1 MRASFKR
8 NRAVATGMRAGAR
21 LALCLI
27 ACASAAAGP
36 ALSQTAELGTRIEF
50 DSPARGKK
58 ERVWGYLSLPTTPPT
73 KVPLMLIM
81 HSSGGIHVRDWSFA
95 RTLNDMGVATF
106 VLDSF
111 GPRGL
116 TKVYE
121 HKLSFQEREQAIDA
135 LSALAV
141 LRKDARIDMS
151 RLAAMGRSLGGQT
164 AVRLALKAT
173 RSQLRQDGPI
183 LSLALAITPG
193 CTSQPRDGELTR
205 RTEVWLF
212 LAERD
217 FAPYQRCITYV
228 DKMKAAR
235 GEAHYKLYPDTFHT
249 FDGSAKPV
257 WTANQE
263 VYAKCANDRIRP
275 GHAIRLDTGAALRTR
290 KEWDQFFA
298 GCVTRGAWVGGNP
311 EATRQLDQDWT
322 AVVKRRL
329 LGM

>member
-1 MRASFKR
+1 MQTAARAAF
-8 NRAVATGMRAGAR
+8 
-21 LALCLI
+21 CLI
-27 ACASAAAGP
+27 AGACMAADP
-36 ALSQTAELGTRIEF
+36 AVSQQSEVGTRIEL
-50 DSPARGKK
+50 DSPARGKQ
-58 ERVWGYLSLPTTPPT
+58 ERVWGYLSFPAAPQA
-73 KVPLMLIM
+73 KYPLMLIL
-81 HSSGGIHVRDWSFA
+81 HSSGGIHARDWFLA

-116 TKVYE
+116 IKVYE

-135 LSALAV
+135 LSALET
-141 LRKDARIDMS
+141 LRKDTRIDMS
-151 RLAAMGRSLGGQT
+151 RLGAMGRSLGGQT
-164 AVRLALKAT
+164 AVRLSLKAS
-173 RSQLRQDGPI
+173 RRQLRKDGPT

-193 CTSQPRDGELTR
+193 CTSQQRDGELTR

-228 DKMKAAR
+228 DKMKAGR
-235 GEAHYKLYPDTFHT
+235 GDAHFKLYPDTFHT
-249 FDGSAKPV
+249 FDGSAKPI

-275 GHAIRLDTGAALRTR
+275 GYSIRLDTGAALRTR

-322 AVVKRRL
+322 GIVKRRL
-329 LGM
+329 LGI

>member
-1 MRASFKR
+1 MR
-8 NRAVATGMRAGAR
+8 MGAWP
-21 LALCLI
+21 ALCLVAY
-27 ACASAAAGP
+27 ACVAADP
-36 ALSQTAELGTRIEF
+36 AVSQGAEVGTRFEF
-50 DSPARGKK
+50 DSPARGKN
-58 ERVWGYLSLPTTPPT
+58 ERIWGHLSFPATPQA
-73 KVPLMLIM
+73 KYPLMLIL
-81 HSSGGIHVRDWSFA
+81 HSSGGIHARDWSFA
-95 RTLNDMGVATF
+95 RTLNDMGIATF

-135 LSALAV
+135 LSALDI
-141 LRKDARIDMS
+141 LRRDARIDLS

-164 AVRLALKAT
+164 AVRLALKAA
-173 RSQLRQDGPI
+173 RSQLQKDGPT
-183 LSLALAITPG
+183 LNLALAITPG
-193 CTSQPRDGELTR
+193 CTSQQKDGELTR

-228 DKMKAAR
+228 DKMTAAA
-235 GEAHYKLYPDTFHT
+235 GDAHYKLYPDTFHT

-275 GHAIRLDTGAALRTR
+275 GYSIRLDTGAALRTR
-290 KEWDQFFA
+290 KDWDQFFA

-322 AVVKRRL
+322 GIVKRRL
-329 LGM
+329 LND

>member
-1 MRASFKR
+1 MQTAA
-8 NRAVATGMRAGAR
+8 RAVF
-21 LALCLI
+21 CLI
-27 ACASAAAGP
+27 ACACVAADPAFSQQSAV
-36 ALSQTAELGTRIEF
+36 GTRIEF
-50 DSPARGKK
+50 DSAARGKS
-58 ERVWGYLSLPTTPPT
+58 ERIWGHLSFPATPQA

-81 HSSGGIHVRDWSFA
+81 HSSGGIHARDWFFA
-95 RTLNDMGVATF
+95 QTLNDMGVATF

-135 LSALAV
+135 LSALET
-141 LRKDARIDMS
+141 LRKDARIDLK

-164 AVRLALKAT
+164 AIRLALKASRT
-173 RSQLRQDGPI
+173 QLRKEGPP

-193 CTSQPRDGELTR
+193 CTSQPRHGELTR
-205 RTEVWLF
+205 QTEVWLF

-235 GEAHYKLYPDTFHT
+235 GDAHYKLYPDTFHT

-275 GHAIRLDTGAALRTR
+275 GYSIRLDSGAALRTR
-290 KEWDQFFA
+290 KDWDQFFA

-311 EATRQLDQDWT
+311 EATRQLDQDWI

-329 LGM
+329 LGD